1 MTSRHEDRDGNLNG
15 TFGLR
20 RERRSWALFIHWLRI
35 HDRTLVH
42 SHDCVTSVLSTRSH
56 RCALS
61 KPYFRYSHALLGEK
75 AQGDVRALGACGLDG
90 KRCGI
95 DRIDRSVMFDLY
107 ARLRGGRSFWLGL
120 VDKADNGLECA
131 RVRKGG

>member
-1 MTSRHEDRDGNLNG
+1 MFSIE
-15 TFGLR
+15 
-20 RERRSWALFIHWLRI
+20 AVLFVSPTVYGILSV
-35 HDRTLVH
+35 TLAQ
-42 SHDCVTSVLSTRSH
+42 SIK
-56 RCALS
+56 A
-61 KPYFRYSHALLGEK
+61 YSHALLGEK